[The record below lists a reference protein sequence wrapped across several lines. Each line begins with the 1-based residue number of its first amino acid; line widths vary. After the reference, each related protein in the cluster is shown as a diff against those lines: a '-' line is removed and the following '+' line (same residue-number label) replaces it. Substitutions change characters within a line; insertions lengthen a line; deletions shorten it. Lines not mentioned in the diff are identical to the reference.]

1 MAIRPIT
8 VRQVNEYISQ
18 VLRSDVN
25 LRNVRVVGEI
35 SGLSSRGGHIYFDL
49 KDDQYKVSCAVWRSA
64 RTGIDE
70 SILENGQKIVATC
83 SISPYPQGG
92 SYKLSVWNVEPAGLG
107 DYMAEFLRVKA
118 LLEAEGLFD
127 VSHKRPLPAFP
138 HLIGVITSSEGA
150 AVEDIKKII
159 TSKNDFVDILI
170 FNVLVQGKNAPES
183 IIQGIRKANEYSRN
197 KRKIDVLIVGRG
209 GGSQEDLAA
218 FNDEGVARA
227 VFTSEIPVIS
237 AVGHES
243 DTSISDFVADVRA
256 ETPTAAA
263 DLAVPDTFALR
274 QHLDELTVNL
284 SAQLSFAEQR
294 AEMHYQSLRKQLFR
308 LTEAKIREYQLRVRQ
323 QQIQLREANPEHIL
337 KKGYAMVRHEDRL
350 ITRAGDTEKGDRYQ
364 VQFIDGSISVI
375 RE

>member
-8 VRQVNEYISQ
+8 VRQVNEYIAQ
-18 VLRSDVN
+18 VLRSDVH
-25 LRNVRVVGEI
+25 LRSVRVVGEI
-35 SGLSSRGGHIYFDL
+35 SGLSSRSGHIYFDL

-64 RTGIDE
+64 RAGLDE
-70 SILENGQKIVATC
+70 KQLVNGQQIIATC

-92 SYKLSVWNVEPAGLG
+92 SYKLSVWKVEPAGLG
-107 DYMAEFLRVKA
+107 AYMAEFLRVKS
-118 LLEAEGLFD
+118 LLEQEGLFD
-127 VSHKRPLPAFP
+127 VSHKKTLPAFP
-138 HLIGVITSSEGA
+138 HLVGIVTSSEGA

-170 FNVLVQGKNAPES
+170 FNVLVQGKNAPS
-183 IIQGIRKANEYSRN
+183 GIIQGIEAANAYSIN
-197 KRKIDVLIVGRG
+197 HRKIDVLIVGRG

-227 VFTSEIPVIS
+227 IFASEIPVIS

-263 DLAVPDTFALR
+263 DMAVPDTFALR
-274 QHLDELTVNL
+274 QHIDDL
-284 SAQLSFAEQR
+284 SLQLKDQLSFAEQR
-294 AEMHYQSLRKQLFR
+294 AEMHYQSLKNQLLR
-308 LTEAKIREYQLRVRQ
+308 LTEAKIREYELRVNQ
-323 QQIQLREANPEHIL
+323 LLIQLRESNPEHIL
-337 KKGYAMVRHEDRL
+337 RKGYAMVRQEDHL
-350 ITRAGDTEKGDRYQ
+350 ITRADDTEEGNRYQ
-364 VQFIDGSISVI
+364 VQFYDGTISVI